1 MFLEPVVFNFLMWI
15 IASVVFLMFIHPYIL
30 GNNLIWTSCIILIYF
45 IRFRIFLFFLF
56 GSAASRLLCRLCSLV
71 ASRGY
76 YLVAVRGLL
85 IAVASL
91 VGSRVQAL
99 VVVARGSVLVAP
111 GLWSTHSVVVV
122 HRLSCCAAC
131 GIFADQGL
139 NLCLLHWQADSLPL
153 SHQGSPSG
161 KLWFWVDEQNL
172 SFFCLILGT
181 FFVIKIIY
189 TSLNK
194 WRCFIFYYPCKN
206 FA

>member
-1 MFLEPVVFNFLMWI
+1 MVSIPWVPTYKGYSCYCYCGMASGGYPVVVL
-15 IASVVFLMFIHPYIL
+15 
-30 GNNLIWTSCIILIYF
+30 
-45 IRFRIFLFFLF
+45 
-56 GSAASRLLCRLCSLV
+56 
-71 ASRGY
+71 
-76 YLVAVRGLL
+76 RGLL

-161 KLWFWVDEQNL
+161 KL
-172 SFFCLILGT
+172 
-181 FFVIKIIY
+181 
-189 TSLNK
+189 
-194 WRCFIFYYPCKN
+194 
-206 FA
+206 